1 MKLLSSDLSW
11 AIGLT
16 LLAGLLFAQVSQA
29 VDTDTTDG
37 ELIMSCISLHVQS
50 FDNCLKAN
58 GARIGIF
65 VSLVSLR

>member
-1 MKLLSSDLSW
+1 MTTMRNGYGQTKAMKLLSSDLSW

-37 ELIMSCISLHVQS
+37 ELIMSCIS
-50 FDNCLKAN
+50 
-58 GARIGIF
+58 
-65 VSLVSLR
+65 

>member
-37 ELIMSCISLHVQS
+37 ELIMSCIS
-50 FDNCLKAN
+50 
-58 GARIGIF
+58 
-65 VSLVSLR
+65 